1 MDHLHA
7 RLSCYHRKIGP
18 SNLYGDLKIGL
29 VLVALIH
36 GDLVARTEKP
46 GLEPF
51 CCLDILTT
59 QENCATTTAHYA
71 STLTLSV

>member
-7 RLSCYHRKIGP
+7 RLSCYHRKTGP
-18 SNLYGDLKIGL
+18 SNLY
-29 VLVALIH
+29 

-59 QENCATTTAHYA
+59 QENCATTTVYYA